1 MKKERYS
8 SYCAYIIAIV
18 LMINCRTVWLSIP
31 NLSSKLNTVSYFLLF
46 FVSLLLIGINF
57 STIKNIKK

>member
-18 LMINCRTVWLSIP
+18 LMINTVWLSIP